1 MLSGRR
7 NEGVSCTLFSWISE
21 VPPWSLYF
29 IILVFSVV
37 IYKVAFARR
46 LPPLKS
52 LVVYF
57 VLAVGCVLFWI
68 MQLAQFPMI
77 QSLLITVVIIVVT
90 RVRLW
95 YSKKQEK

>member
-1 MLSGRR
+1 
-7 NEGVSCTLFSWISE
+7 VSFKLFNWITQ

-29 IILVFSVV
+29 IILILSVV
-37 IYKVAFARR
+37 IYKVAFARK

-52 LVVYF
+52 LVVYM
-57 VLAVGCVLFWI
+57 VLAMGCVLFWI
-68 MQLAQFPMI
+68 MQLAKFPMI
-77 QSLLITVVIIVVT
+77 QALLITVIIIVVT

>member
-1 MLSGRR
+1 
-7 NEGVSCTLFSWISE
+7 VSDQLFTWISQ

-29 IILVFSVV
+29 IILLLSVA
-37 IYKVAFARR
+37 IYKVAFARK
-46 LPPLKS
+46 LPPLKA

-57 VLAVGCVLFWI
+57 VLAIGCVLFWV

-77 QSLLITVVIIVVT
+77 QALLITVVIIVVT

-95 YSKKQEK
+95 YSKKQEN

>member
-1 MLSGRR
+1 
-7 NEGVSCTLFSWISE
+7 VSETLFNWISQ

-29 IILVFSVV
+29 IILLLSVI
-37 IYKVAFARR
+37 IYKVAFARK

-57 VLAVGCVLFWI
+57 VLALGCVLFWI
-68 MQLAQFPMI
+68 MQLVQFPMI
-77 QSLLITVVIIVVT
+77 QALLITVLIIVVT

-95 YSKKQEK
+95 YSKKQAK